1 MYLIK
6 YKNEIIAVAYS
17 SLGALT
23 KLDSIID
30 RQNLTAAAA
39 KKEYKK
45 YTIEWREK
53 NATLEELRDQRIAGE

>member
-1 MYLIK
+1 MYIIK

-30 RQNLTAAAA
+30 RQNLTSAAA

-45 YTIEWREK
+45 YIIEWSDK
-53 NATLEELRDQRIAGE
+53 NATLEELRNQRIAAE